1 MHLRGLIV
9 RRFCEFIQVVVDGDF
24 LVMED
29 VVQIEEILD
38 RDEDAGVHIAV
49 ARQEGLELRVC
60 YVGMVKIIQFYDRK
74 VLLCMVELVDVVLQV
89 PLREALSQEQLA
101 GLERLVVDYRQDFFL
116 FGHVIDD
123 FPPNL
128 LVFALSE
135 EHVVHCVEHT
145 GVVE

>member
-1 MHLRGLIV
+1 M
-9 RRFCEFIQVVVDGDF
+9 VVDGDF

-89 PLREALSQEQLA
+89 PLREALS
-101 GLERLVVDYRQDFFL
+101 
-116 FGHVIDD
+116 
-123 FPPNL
+123 
-128 LVFALSE
+128 
-135 EHVVHCVEHT
+135 
-145 GVVE
+145 